1 MKETKKT
8 ETTQVQLGNVLNK
21 ATKLKNDIIEKSKNV
36 IGNVNEHLILAID
49 ENESGI

>member
-1 MKETKKT
+1 M
-8 ETTQVQLGNVLNK
+8 LNK

-36 IGNVNEHLILAID
+36 IGNVNVNEHLILTID